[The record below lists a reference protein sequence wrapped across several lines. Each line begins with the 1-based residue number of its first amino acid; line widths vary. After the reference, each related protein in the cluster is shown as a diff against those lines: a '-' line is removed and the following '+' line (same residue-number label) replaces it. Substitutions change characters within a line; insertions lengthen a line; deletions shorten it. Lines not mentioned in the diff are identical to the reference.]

1 MGVTNNKQAATRLT
15 HMAQFDWKAEAE
27 EGESESELR
36 ARLEEE
42 GDPRHHLLEVV
53 NHIQATIK
61 RLRDEIDRQG
71 AHRRSSRQ
79 RHDQSSVDDQAS
91 TKYRERAHAG
101 YQTQYDAQDLDEEE
115 LFDDLINRRR
125 LPERS
130 AREIADAVRRRNR
143 KIIFVEADSD
153 TPAFFQV
160 EHAGGITEI
169 VINRRHPAYE
179 KLVRVLDPD
188 VSESSSRELV
198 ERIGNASDMLRML
211 LAAWAR
217 YEEETIRAQE
227 QIAEMRY
234 EWGRMARSFLSEG
247 E

>member
-1 MGVTNNKQAATRLT
+1 MGVTNNKQAATRFT

-27 EGESESELR
+27 GGESESEFKT
-36 ARLEEE
+36 RLEEE
-42 GDPRHHLLEVV
+42 GDPRHNLLEVV
-53 NHIQATIK
+53 THIHATIK
-61 RLRDEIDRQG
+61 RLRDEIKRQG
-71 AHRRSSRQ
+71 SGRRTGGQ
-79 RHDQSSVDDQAS
+79 RHDAPSIEDRASS
-91 TKYRERAHAG
+91 KYRERANAG
-101 YQTQYDAQDLDEEE
+101 HQTEHDTHDLDEQE
-115 LFDDLINRRR
+115 LVNDLINRRR
-125 LPERS
+125 LTERS
-130 AREIADAVRRRNR
+130 AREIADAVRRRGR

-179 KLVRVLDPD
+179 KLVQVLNPD

-198 ERIGNASDMLRML
+198 ERISNASDTLRML
-211 LAAWAR
+211 FAAWAR

-234 EWGRMARSFLSEG
+234 EWGRMARSFLSGDE
-247 E
+247 